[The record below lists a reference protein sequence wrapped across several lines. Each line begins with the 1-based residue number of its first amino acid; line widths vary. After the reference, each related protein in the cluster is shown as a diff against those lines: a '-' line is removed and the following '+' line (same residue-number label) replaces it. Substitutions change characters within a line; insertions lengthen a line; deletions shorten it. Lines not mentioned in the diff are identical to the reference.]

1 MSTNIYFI
9 RHGIAGDREN
19 YATDEERPLTEIGDR
34 KTNKI
39 AQKLKQIGLDFNL
52 ILTSPLVRA
61 NQTAKILQANKLSA
75 KIEKFSPLA
84 PAGDINL
91 WLQWLETW
99 QPQEN
104 RELALVGHQP
114 DLGNWAEIL
123 VWGETREVLIL
134 KKAGV
139 IGISLPEIGSPVGN
153 SQMFWLTAPKFLLD

>member
-1 MSTNIYFI
+1 MTINIYFI
-9 RHGIAGDREN
+9 RHGIAGEREN

-39 AQKLKQIGLDFNL
+39 AQKLKQLGLHFNL

-61 NQTAKILQANKLSA
+61 NQTAKILQANQLSS
-75 KIEKFSPLA
+75 KIEKFLPLA
-84 PAGDINL
+84 PGGDINL

-114 DLGNWAEIL
+114 DLANWAEIL
-123 VWGETREVLIL
+123 IWGETREVLIL
-134 KKAGV
+134 KKAGA
-139 IGISLPEIGSPVGN
+139 IGISLPEVGSPIGN
-153 SQMFWLTAPKFLLD
+153 SQMFWLTAPKFLLG